1 VVSTTQTD
9 IHEYNCW

>member
-9 IHEYNCW
+9 IHEYNC